1 MTIQSQLVPVAFHG
15 DTLFIVSHQGEPF
28 TPVRP
33 IVENM
38 GLTWGAQQKKL
49 HRSSKR
55 WGVAILATPT
65 KTGPQETLCMPLR
78 KLAGFLATIEPRKV
92 RPEIRAKIELYQAE
106 CDDALWAY
114 WTKGQAT
121 NPRANAVP
129 AAPTIG
135 PDEMVLKKDRYIS
148 MLEAQ
153 TTSQSAHIAAL
164 QRLIEEKEARSRPK
178 HITAEDIRQIRELFA
193 QGLSQGEISRR
204 VRRSK
209 ATVHYVV
216 TGQLGKVSRAVDAG
230 GAL

>member
-1 MTIQSQLVPVAFHG
+1 MNQQSQLVPVPFHG
-15 DTLFIVSHQGEPF
+15 DTLFIVVHEGKPY

-33 IVENM
+33 IIEGM
-38 GLTWGAQQKKL
+38 GLDWKAQYRRLDQNK
-49 HRSSKR
+49 KR
-55 WGVAILATPT
+55 WTVVKLTTVT
-65 KTGPQETLCMPLR
+65 KTGSKEALCMPVW
-78 KLAGFLATIEPRKV
+78 KLAGFLATIHPKQV
-92 RPEIRAKIELYQAE
+92 RYEIRSKVELYQNE

-114 WTKGQAT
+114 WTKGQAV
-121 NPRANAVP
+121 NPRAAAP

-153 TTSQSAHIAAL
+153 TTSQSAHIAVL
-164 QRLIEEKEARSRPK
+164 QRLIEEKEAGRRSK

-216 TGQLGKVSRAVDAG
+216 TGQLDKVSRAADAG